1 MAKPQQ
7 KSIVPL
13 YGRVAAT
20 IKNKIVTGQYE
31 QGSKLASE
39 ENIAKEYSVSRITIR
54 QAFAQLEQEEWIS
67 RQRGKGT
74 FISKTHPAAR
84 QTDLSNFQD
93 MVQMI
98 AMSDLKPV
106 SIKNL
111 KVNQTRIANDIR
123 KTFNLSGNDE
133 IVRIRRIILKDNS
146 PVHLIENFMS
156 VELASHLSIEEIRQ
170 KKGIIRILNEKIDIQ
185 IGKGEMHME
194 AMAADQDI
202 SDIIGCQV
210 MDPLMCLRIYIWFS
224 SGRPFEI
231 INNLFRADCIKYKID
246 LTTDELDL
254 SSIQYP

>member
-1 MAKPQQ
+1 M
-7 KSIVPL
+7 VPL
-13 YGRVAAT
+13 YGRIATT

-31 QGSKLASE
+31 RGSKLVSE
-39 ENIAKEYSVSRITIR
+39 EDIAKEYNVSRITIR
-54 QAFAQLEQEEWIS
+54 HAFSQLEQEGWIN

-74 FISKTHPAAR
+74 FISKTETAAL
-84 QTDLSNFQD
+84 QTNLSNFQD

-123 KTFNLSGNDE
+123 KIFNLSGDDE
-133 IVRIRRIILKDNS
+133 IARIRRIILKDNT
-146 PVHLIENFMS
+146 PVHLIENFMP
-156 VELASHLSIEEIRQ
+156 VELARHLSIEEIRQ

-185 IGKGEMHME
+185 IGKGEMHVE
-194 AMAADQDI
+194 AIVADQDI

-210 MDPLMCLRIYIWFS
+210 MDPLMSLRIYIWFS

-246 LTTDELDL
+246 LTTDDLDL